1 MKRPGLSTERAIA
14 KMLREPNVPTVC
26 SETHLRNEKM
36 NDHVSLLL
44 QGYAA
49 KRKLAELFRCEGV
62 KQANH
67 PSTAIATHDGIPAIQ
82 TAIGQNSKAFRENY
96 CKQGLVRKRTP
107 TALRTSQRVEM
118 KGDLTVS
125 GFVFTLVLVGVILAA
140 HTDRPVF
147 WLLIGPIPVAV
158 LYTIRTF
165 LRQLLRRQENLLAFY
180 KWDR

>member
-1 MKRPGLSTERAIA
+1 
-14 KMLREPNVPTVC
+14 
-26 SETHLRNEKM
+26 
-36 NDHVSLLL
+36 
-44 QGYAA
+44 
-49 KRKLAELFRCEGV
+49 
-62 KQANH
+62 
-67 PSTAIATHDGIPAIQ
+67 
-82 TAIGQNSKAFRENY
+82 
-96 CKQGLVRKRTP
+96 
-107 TALRTSQRVEM
+107 M

-180 KWDR
+180 KRDR